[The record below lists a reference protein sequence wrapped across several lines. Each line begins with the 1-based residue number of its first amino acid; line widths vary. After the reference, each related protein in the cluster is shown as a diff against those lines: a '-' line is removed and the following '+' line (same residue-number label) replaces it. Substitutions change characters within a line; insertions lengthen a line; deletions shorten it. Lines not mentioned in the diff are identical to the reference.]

1 MSDISKLS
9 SSRLIGQLQGAAAK
23 NEGKSP
29 SQEADAKIRE
39 VSDMY
44 EKYFMKEMMR
54 NMRGTIQEGG
64 FLKANNAEKIFQE
77 QLDDQ
82 YSSEANNRGG
92 FGISELIYQQLKE
105 RYGAELG
112 IDNKE
117 GKVDQPKGPIPTDK
131 KIKFQELMNSP
142 QQQTYMLQSEQAANE
157 KNVNVQTPWA
167 GTLQNKKIHEGDRT
181 SYSIKHDNGLESLIM
196 TQGAPSAETRH
207 LSPGDKL
214 EAGQSLGLATAGSPL
229 VWTVKSSVSE

>member
-1 MSDISKLS
+1 MADISKLS
-9 SSRLIGQLQGAAAK
+9 SSRLIGHLQGNAAK
-23 NEGKSP
+23 NEGNASKDG
-29 SQEADAKIRE
+29 EAKLRE

-54 NMRGTIQEGG
+54 NMRSTIQEGG

-77 QLDDQ
+77 QLDDE
-82 YSSEANNRGG
+82 YSTQANNRGG
-92 FGISELIYQQLKE
+92 FGISELIYQQLTE
-105 RYGAELG
+105 RYGSELG
-112 IDNKE
+112 ITGKE
-117 GKVDQPKGPIPTDK
+117 GKVDKPMGPIPSDK
-131 KIKFQELMNSP
+131 KIKFQELMNTPS
-142 QQQTYMLQSEQAANE
+142 QQTYMLQPEQAANE

-167 GTLQNKKIHEGDRT
+167 GVLQNKKMHEGDRT
-181 SYSIKHDNGLESLIM
+181 SYTIKHDNGLESLIM

-214 EAGQSLGLATAGSPL
+214 EAGQSLGLANSGSPL